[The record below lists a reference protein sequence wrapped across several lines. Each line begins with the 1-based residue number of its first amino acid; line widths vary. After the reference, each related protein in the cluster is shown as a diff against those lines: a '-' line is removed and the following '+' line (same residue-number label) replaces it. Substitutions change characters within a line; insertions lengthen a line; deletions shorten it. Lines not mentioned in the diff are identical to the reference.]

1 MRIEKSIAPPLSTL
15 RPTKPTSSATFPVY
29 HDLEASLAEEQQ
41 QPDKKSPATVAHTL
55 AVAAGYAY
63 SDAKTVSMMLA
74 RMGLQDNHCLK
85 VDMSVDAMF
94 IRSTAYLIQSSD
106 GSVVILAYR
115 GTEPTNLVNWLT
127 DADVHPDKIAFSFP
141 RDTTGRPGRIVCH
154 PCRVLPQ
161 RASNT
166 VRGDRGAGAGTR
178 PALRARR
185 RRGITDAADGEADDH
200 ALPHRP

>member
-1 MRIEKSIAPPLSTL
+1 MQIEKSIAPPLSTL

-41 QPDKKSPATVAHTL
+41 QPDNKPPATVAHTL

-94 IRSTAYLIQSSD
+94 IRSTAY
-106 GSVVILAYR
+106 
-115 GTEPTNLVNWLT
+115 
-127 DADVHPDKIAFSFP
+127 
-141 RDTTGRPGRIVCH
+141 
-154 PCRVLPQ
+154 
-161 RASNT
+161 
-166 VRGDRGAGAGTR
+166 
-178 PALRARR
+178 
-185 RRGITDAADGEADDH
+185 
-200 ALPHRP
+200 